1 MAHTDLH
8 TDDDGPA
15 LGIPPL
21 NMLYGGTEAQGAPVP
36 QNQPLTRG
44 QTPDDEGM
52 AGREFLAR
60 ILLSLGESFGGKA
73 PSFIGEELKERS
85 RIRGEERAGAHLL
98 ERQRLNQEAILQ
110 RQEAAAQL
118 KEKAERTKS
127 EKMGRAAAEVNEE
140 TVRAGIET
148 LDGSMMMQL
157 ENHLIRGGGWDP
169 KQARE
174 YVTAGVGRKWEQ
186 SKDGKSM
193 IVTFNNGMQP
203 KQFPLDTIQEVGK
216 TIVQMRGTQPTGT
229 YIPPTRETL
238 GKGQRVMELP
248 ASTQGEAVAPPSG
261 AIQQAGGVLPAQTQ
275 AGPRELVPAEPEQGA
290 FPTAEQAPFLTKKGV
305 ATNLSWQEIETKY
318 PGASATFLRDQ
329 ESERTRRAVADATAK
344 NEALAKLPFVIAF
357 PQSGKVTF
365 NKQTRM
371 RDPKISSNDIVAD
384 KGVAL
389 DPTSARSVG
398 QLQSA
403 LSALSRL
410 ERAATAILATSPG
423 VNLTTALR
431 LAVERK
437 LASSDDLAEF
447 DAITGPLRIQIA
459 SIINQGRPSDPDAQ
473 AISQGLPSGTDS
485 VKTGVRRLRSTQK
498 LLLDSVDGYLGN
510 PVKPLL
516 KKDLDLGDQTSKQG
530 IPLSG
535 GGKSDR
541 SPFNRTVRPGGPF
554 SE

>member
-8 TDDDGPA
+8 TDDDGPT

-21 NMLYGGTEAQGAPVP
+21 SMLYGGTEAQGTPVP

-44 QTPDDEGM
+44 QTPDDEGT

-85 RIRGEERAGAHLL
+85 KIRGEERAGARLL

-118 KEKAERTKS
+118 KEKAAQSKA
-127 EKMGRAAAEVNEE
+127 EKMGKAAAEVNEE

-157 ENHLIRGGGWDP
+157 ENHLIRSGGWDP

-238 GKGQRVMELP
+238 GKGQRLLEVPSAATGGMAPGLVQP
-248 ASTQGEAVAPPSG
+248 QGVSN
-261 AIQQAGGVLPAQTQ
+261 Q
-275 AGPRELVPAEPEQGA
+275 
-290 FPTAEQAPFLTKKGV
+290 
-305 ATNLSWQEIETKY
+305 
-318 PGASATFLRDQ
+318 
-329 ESERTRRAVADATAK
+329 RAVSHPPRY
-344 NEALAKLPFVIAF
+344 KLGHVSWYP
-357 PQSGKVTF
+357 
-365 NKQTRM
+365 
-371 RDPKISSNDIVAD
+371 
-384 KGVAL
+384 
-389 DPTSARSVG
+389 
-398 QLQSA
+398 
-403 LSALSRL
+403 
-410 ERAATAILATSPG
+410 
-423 VNLTTALR
+423 
-431 LAVERK
+431 
-437 LASSDDLAEF
+437 
-447 DAITGPLRIQIA
+447 
-459 SIINQGRPSDPDAQ
+459 
-473 AISQGLPSGTDS
+473 
-485 VKTGVRRLRSTQK
+485 
-498 LLLDSVDGYLGN
+498 
-510 PVKPLL
+510 
-516 KKDLDLGDQTSKQG
+516 
-530 IPLSG
+530 
-535 GGKSDR
+535 R
-541 SPFNRTVRPGGPF
+541 SPR
-554 SE
+554 SSS